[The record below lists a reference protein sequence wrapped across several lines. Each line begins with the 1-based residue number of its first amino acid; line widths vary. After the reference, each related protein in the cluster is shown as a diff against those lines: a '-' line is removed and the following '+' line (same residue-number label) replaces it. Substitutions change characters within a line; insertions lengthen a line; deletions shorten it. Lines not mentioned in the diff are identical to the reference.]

1 LNYNIN
7 AMPSSCSPE
16 YTARL
21 ENAVDFY
28 KSHSDAHTIAWVAQK
43 YQVSYPTLRKRISKP
58 TLPTIIGHNRIL
70 STTQE
75 TAICQ
80 FIRDQ
85 LTRGVPAN
93 RAMILRA
100 VADLRPGLPLP
111 SQRWLQ
117 RFLKAHP
124 EFHSIRT
131 KSLNTQRK
139 QAQNKEN
146 FEAFFQKYSSLLLQ
160 HQIEPR
166 NLWNVDETG
175 YMIGCYKSTEVIVP
189 KEVKQVF
196 TAVIQL

>member
-1 LNYNIN
+1 
-7 AMPSSCSPE
+7 MPSNCTPE
-16 YTARL
+16 YIARL
-21 ENAVDFY
+21 EKAVDFY
-28 KSHSDAHTIAWVAQK
+28 KSHSDAYTIAWIATKHRVN
-43 YQVSYPTLRKRISKP
+43 SRTLQKRISTP
-58 TLPTIIGHNRIL
+58 ILPPLGGQNRIL
-70 STTQE
+70 SSAQE
-75 TAICQ
+75 IAICQ
-80 FIRDQ
+80 FIHDQ
-85 LTRGVPAN
+85 LARGVPAN

-100 VADLRPGLPLP
+100 VADLRPNQSLP

-131 KSLNTQRK
+131 KTLNTQRK

-146 FEAFFQKYSSLLLQ
+146 FEAFFQKYSSLLIQ

-189 KEVKQVF
+189 KEVKQVC
-196 TAVIQL
+196 TTVIQL